1 LQKNKELTDK
11 GSIRCH
17 LLQEGEM
24 IPALAWLTAALLGA
38 WVLSGY
44 LPTRNVDTNKYS
56 IIAEKSAYEIRQYEP
71 YIQAETPL
79 RDESGTSGFNEL
91 FRYISG
97 SNMGK
102 SKVAMTAPVLQS
114 GPPAGQKLAMT
125 SPVLEREGSGSG
137 IMAFVM
143 PPGMKLEDLPKPAS
157 QKVTL
162 RSVPGYKAAVIR
174 FSGWGSAATVKK
186 KTKQLAAALERDG
199 LRAAAAPV
207 TAFYN
212 PPWTP
217 PFMRRNEVIIEIQ

>member
-1 LQKNKELTDK
+1 
-11 GSIRCH
+11 
-17 LLQEGEM
+17 M
-24 IPALAWLTAALLGA
+24 IPALAWITAALLGA

-44 LPTRNVDTNKYS
+44 LPTRNVDMNKYS
-56 IIAEKSAYEIRQYEP
+56 VIAEKDGYEIRQYEP
-71 YIQAETPL
+71 YILAETPL
-79 RDESGTSGFNEL
+79 RDESGNSGFNEL

-114 GPPAGQKLAMT
+114 GPPAGRKLAMT
-125 SPVLEREGSGSG
+125 APVLEREGAGV
-137 IMAFVM
+137 MAFAM

-157 QKVTL
+157 PKVTL
-162 RSVPGYKAAVIR
+162 RAVPGYKAAVIR

-199 LRAAAAPV
+199 LHAAAASI

-217 PFMRRNEVIIEIQ
+217 PFMRRNEVIIEIE